1 MKLRDW
7 KTITICLVLLLALL
21 AGGGYVARK
30 GYVSIRQKRL
40 IKQAK
45 EFLTKSEEKKALLS
59 LQRALRINPKDV
71 EANRL
76 MANLAEAARSPATL
90 MLRGRV
96 VELVPDSTEDRLALA
111 RAGMIFGDPIAATN
125 ALAGIRDAD
134 KKTSAY
140 HNLAGTIFAGMRQF
154 DVAETHFT
162 QAATLEPT
170 NPAPRLN
177 LAVIRLQQTNAQDLA
192 SARASLKELT
202 AVPQVRS
209 AALRELLGDAL
220 RHQQTNT
227 ALSLSADLLKET
239 NAPFSDKLLRLDV
252 LRIAHSPEFNP
263 SLGKFQAEAAAEVAR
278 VAELATWQMTRLGPD
293 STLSWFARLP
303 AVTRTNTP
311 VALVTA
317 EAYMALKQWKNLQTT
332 LEPLNWGDLE
342 LMRHAYL
349 ARALRGQDLAS
360 SAKTE
365 WEQSMK
371 LAGGNKNALTMLLR
385 MTAQWRWENEAEE
398 ILWAIVNRFPAEKW
412 AVAALN
418 QAFYMSGRTRS
429 LMGLYSQLA
438 KTNPKDL
445 DLQNNLAMAA
455 LLLDA
460 QEIKPHDIARDV
472 YAKANTNASY
482 ASTYA
487 FSLYLQDKPKEA
499 LQIFQKIDPKKLED
513 PSNANY
519 YGLILKAAGNP
530 AEAKKYFALGAKAPM
545 LPEEK
550 KLFDKAKS
558 GL

>member
-1 MKLRDW
+1 MR
-7 KTITICLVLLLALL
+7 KTVFILVGCTAILLI
-21 AGGGYVARK
+21 GYVGFRGYKSWRK
-30 GYVSIRQKRL
+30 SHMVTL
-40 IKQAK
+40 AK
-45 EFLTKSEEKKALLS
+45 GFLEKSDLPNALLS
-59 LQRALRINPKDV
+59 LQKALHSDPKNL
-71 EANRL
+71 EACRL
-76 MANLAEAARSPATL
+76 MAEVCETGRSPAAL
-90 MLRGRV
+90 VWRGRV
-96 VELVPDSTEDRLALA
+96 VELQPNSTEDRLALA
-111 RAGMIFGDPIAATN
+111 RAGMMFGDLISATN
-125 ALAGIRDAD
+125 ALAGIKESDR
-134 KKTSAY
+134 KTASY
-140 HNLAGTIFAGMRQF
+140 HNLAGTVFASMRQLE
-154 DVAETHFT
+154 VAKAHFT

-177 LAVIRLQQTNAQDLA
+177 LAVVGLQQTNAQDLA
-192 SARASLKELT
+192 SARASLKELA
-202 AVPQVRS
+202 AVPQVR
-209 AALRELLGDAL
+209 ATALRELLGDAL

-239 NAPFSDKLLRLDV
+239 NAPFTDKLLRLDV
-252 LRIAHSPEFNP
+252 LRIAHSPEFTP
-263 SLGKFQAEAAAEVAR
+263 TLGKLQTEAAPQVAR
-278 VAELATWQMTRLGPD
+278 VAELATWQMTRLGPE
-293 STLSWFARLP
+293 STLSWFSKLP
-303 AVTRTNTP
+303 AATRTNTP

-317 EAYMALKQWKNLQTT
+317 EAYLALKQWKNLQTT

-349 ARALRGQDLAS
+349 ARSLRGQDLAS

-365 WEQSMK
+365 WDQAMK

-385 MTAQWRWENEAEE
+385 MAAQWRWENEAEE
-398 ILWAIVNRFPAEKW
+398 ILWAIVNRLPAEKW
-412 AVAALN
+412 AVTALN

-429 LMGLYSQLA
+429 LMSLYSQLA

-460 QEIKPHDIARDV
+460 QEIKPHDVARDA
-472 YAKANTNASY
+472 YTKASTNASY

-550 KLFDKAKS
+550 KLFDKARI
-558 GL
+558 GVGARE